1 MGSQK
6 YVVLLLSVLLI
17 LNSLLFSGAD
27 EDHYYEFILQET
39 EITKLC
45 STKTILTVNGSFP
58 GPEIRVRRGDTVYVN
73 VHNQGRSAVSFDWQA
88 VEDPVDGTNEL
99 IQPGKNFTYEI
110 ELDDEIGTLWWHA
123 RSAWAKATVHGAF
136 VILPAAD
143 EEYPFPT
150 PTSDQIIIFGNMVFN
165 SSIYGCNFMVATFCL
180 LYIFKAFESAI
191 AWQIIL
197 SGEWFRQELTEA
209 NETIAAGQADGYT
222 INGHLGE
229 TYGCSNDTTFLLEV
243 AYEGLYLLRLINAV
257 ANETMV
263 FAIAQHSFTTV
274 GQNATY
280 AQRSFSTSL
289 TLAPGQTID
298 VLLGANQNVGQ
309 YYITAQPSSGRHN
322 TTGVLQYLA
331 STGV

>member
-1 MGSQK
+1 MNIKMGSQK
-6 YVVLLLSVLLI
+6 HVVLLLSVLLI

-73 VHNQGRSAVSFDWQA
+73 VHNQGRSAVSFDWQGF
-88 VEDPVDGTNEL
+88 EDPVDGSNEL

-150 PTSDQIIIFGNMVFN
+150 PTSDQIIIFG
-165 SSIYGCNFMVATFCL
+165 
-180 LYIFKAFESAI
+180 
-191 AWQIIL
+191 
-197 SGEWFRQELTEA
+197 EWFKQELTEA

-229 TYGCSNDTTFLLEV
+229 TYGCSNDTTYLLEV

-280 AQRSFSTSL
+280 SQRSFSTSL
-289 TLAPGQTID
+289 TLAPGQTLD

-322 TTGVLQYLA
+322 TTGVIQYLT

>member
-6 YVVLLLSVLLI
+6 HVFLLLSVLLI

-58 GPEIRVRRGDTVYVN
+58 GPQIRVRRGDTVYVN
-73 VHNQGRSAVSFDWQA
+73 VHNQGRSAVSFDWQG
-88 VEDPVDGTNEL
+88 VEDPVDGSNEL

-150 PTSDQIIIFGNMVFN
+150 PTSDQIIIFG
-165 SSIYGCNFMVATFCL
+165 
-180 LYIFKAFESAI
+180 
-191 AWQIIL
+191 
-197 SGEWFRQELTEA
+197 EWFRQELTEA
-209 NETIAAGQADGYT
+209 NETIAAGQAD
-222 INGHLGE
+222 
-229 TYGCSNDTTFLLEV
+229 DTTYLLEV

-263 FAIAQHSFTTV
+263 FAIGQHSFTTV

-289 TLAPGQTID
+289 TLAPGQTLD

-322 TTGVLQYLA
+322 TTGVLQYLT